1 MLARNTKDTLTLSF
15 AVTISIIASLFLY
28 SVILPNYSFGR
39 ACSLFDG
46 VALPDRSGYI
56 LYHSGLLLYSITLL
70 GLFFVIFPHRVDRG
84 SLLRLIL
91 SALLIYPPWWILID
105 SPLILSFMTALLLS
119 PPTLIEFSAIA
130 IGLSLLVI
138 VLLTLL
144 FLLTAILLR
153 FMLNLHTTRIRLF
166 LYHATAVATGI
177 VFGYFALAEFLKP
190 FFPPLYE

>member
-1 MLARNTKDTLTLSF
+1 MA
-15 AVTISIIASLFLY
+15 
-28 SVILPNYSFGR
+28 
-39 ACSLFDG
+39 
-46 VALPDRSGYI
+46 
-56 LYHSGLLLYSITLL
+56 
-70 GLFFVIFPHRVDRG
+70 
-84 SLLRLIL
+84 
-91 SALLIYPPWWILID
+91 
-105 SPLILSFMTALLLS
+105 ALLLS

-138 VLLTLL
+138 VLVTLL

-166 LYHATAVATGI
+166 LFHATAVATGI